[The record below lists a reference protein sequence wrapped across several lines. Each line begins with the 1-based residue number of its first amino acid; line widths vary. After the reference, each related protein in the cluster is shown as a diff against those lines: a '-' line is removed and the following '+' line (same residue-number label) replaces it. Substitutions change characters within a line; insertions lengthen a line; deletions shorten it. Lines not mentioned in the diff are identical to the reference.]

1 MARARTATTSTSAT
15 AASLIA
21 NPLTSS
27 EVDELIEVALATP
40 MDGYPGKEDCKWGLP
55 LLIEG
60 NPGTAKTARIKQIAK
75 AMKIHLEA
83 IYAATHP
90 PEDFSG
96 ALIPDGRGGASQ
108 ICTLPQVR
116 RLLVEKVGILFL
128 DEVNGAPPA
137 TQGALMSLIHERHTG
152 DADIPSRVRILAA
165 QNPEEIATGG
175 NRLAPA
181 LANRFV
187 HITDPGPDA
196 REWNTWLMGSSKAT
210 MQQTLEVIEKI
221 IIEDWPDQYPITQGV
236 FAGFIDKFPNML
248 HMMPDLSSPQ
258 SGKAWASH
266 RTWDFATR
274 GWTSSRILQK
284 SDSIRDAMVEACI
297 GPAAAEQFFVY
308 QREANIPKPMD
319 VLKGKWKIDKQRL
332 DIVLAAYTSTV
343 AYVRQRPTREEQEK
357 LAPMAWTAIAK
368 LFEAGLS
375 DIVVPATEGLVQE
388 RLGHNSGIEEIR
400 KASNQV
406 LVPLASSGL
415 SKYILEQRV

>member
-1 MARARTATTSTSAT
+1 MSRARTATSNAATT
-15 AASLIA
+15 AANLMA

-27 EVDELIEVALATP
+27 EVDELIEVALSTP
-40 MDGYPGKEDCKWGLP
+40 MDGYPGKPGCKWGLP

-60 NPGTAKTARIKQIAK
+60 NPGTAKTARVKQIAK
-75 AMKIHLEA
+75 AMDTPLEA

-96 ALIPDGRGGASQ
+96 ALIPDGKGGASQ

-116 RLLVEKVGILFL
+116 RLLKSQVGILFL

-196 REWNTWLMGSSKAT
+196 REWTTWLMGSSQSK
-210 MQQTLEVIEKI
+210 MQQTLDVIEKI
-221 IIEDWPDQYPITQGV
+221 IIEDWPEQYPITQGI
-236 FAGFIDKFPNML
+236 FAGFMDKFPNLL
-248 HMMPDLSSPQ
+248 HMMPDIGNPQ

-274 GWTSSRILQK
+274 GWTSSRILMK

-308 QREANIPKPMD
+308 QKEANIPKPTD
-319 VLKGKWKIDKQRL
+319 VLKGKWKIDKSRL
-332 DIVLAAYTSTV
+332 DIVLAAFTSTV

-357 LAPMAWTAIAK
+357 LAPSAWTAISK

-375 DIVVPATEGLVQE
+375 DIVVPAAEGLVQE
-388 RLGHNSGIEEIR
+388 RLGHNSGIDEIR
-400 KASNQV
+400 KAANLV
-406 LVPLASSGL
+406 LVPLAGSGL
-415 SKYILEQRV
+415 SKYMEEKT